1 MNASRNIVL
10 STILSGFAILLLET
24 GLGPLACAV
33 PIKAECSEIQARIDY
48 GNLTEDQLRFATGE
62 LEDCHGRQKV
72 VLLPLLFVAAC
83 SRSDNAGDAG
93 SVSAGETRALDNAA
107 EMLQNQ
113 QLPVGAIPAQ
123 KTPVVKQVPTKAP
136 PKPAG

>member
-1 MNASRNIVL
+1 MPHPLPMLVLRLEPKLPARQHPLLPPNPEPAAASFSFADPHYVGVMRIPL
-10 STILSGFAILLLET
+10 SQSLL
-24 GLGPLACAV
+24 
-33 PIKAECSEIQARIDY
+33 
-48 GNLTEDQLRFATGE
+48 
-62 LEDCHGRQKV
+62 
-72 VLLPLLFVAAC
+72 LLPLLFVAAC